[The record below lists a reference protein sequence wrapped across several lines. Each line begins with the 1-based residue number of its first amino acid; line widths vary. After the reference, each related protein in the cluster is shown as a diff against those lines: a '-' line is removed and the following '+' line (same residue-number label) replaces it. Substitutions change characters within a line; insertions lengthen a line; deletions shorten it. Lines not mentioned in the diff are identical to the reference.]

1 MARRYCC
8 LQRLLSHAARCVKLL
23 IAVVYMN
30 VNELLSDLASEPTDG
45 ISRLPADRRAPARP
59 IAPSGAVALYT
70 HYYGGYEGH
79 GRSTHSC
86 KLNKY

>member
-30 VNELLSDLASEPTDG
+30 ELLSDLASEPTDG
-45 ISRLPADRRAPARP
+45 ISVISSA
-59 IAPSGAVALYT
+59 G
-70 HYYGGYEGH
+70 
-79 GRSTHSC
+79 
-86 KLNKY
+86 

>member
-23 IAVVYMN
+23 IAVVYM
-30 VNELLSDLASEPTDG
+30 NELLSDLASEPTDG

-70 HYYGGYEGH
+70 
-79 GRSTHSC
+79 
-86 KLNKY
+86 LLWWI